1 MGRKLTPDRS
11 SEKWLDIIVA
21 EIGLAYAIAPGYPP
35 LAMDSMAEKIS
46 RLLRQR
52 GLLKRDLARA
62 LGVSPQTATDICKG
76 RSSIT
81 VPHLRRLIKF
91 FGLRAEFW
99 LDNERLNPSAAD
111 ETSASLDAKM
121 HKLAE
126 VGLLS
131 AEDPAGLFER
141 LLDIARSHREE
152 YLNLFGE
159 APPEERR
166 LLGLPSS
173 SFGTVGRISAS

>member
-1 MGRKLTPDRS
+1 
-11 SEKWLDIIVA
+11 
-21 EIGLAYAIAPGYPP
+21 
-35 LAMDSMAEKIS
+35 MDSMAEKIS
-46 RLLRQR
+46 RLLRHR

-81 VPHLRRLIKF
+81 VPHLRRLIQF

-99 LDNERLNPSAAD
+99 LDNDRLNPSAAD
-111 ETSASLDAKM
+111 ECSTSLDAKV

-126 VGLLS
+126 AGLLY

-141 LLDIARSHREE
+141 LLELARRHREE
-152 YLNLFGE
+152 YLTLFGE

-173 SFGTVGRISAS
+173 SYGTVGRISAT